1 MSGAKGLSPLV
12 RLYFSFFFFWVEEG
26 AGILSPPYHHNFI
39 FFSAT
44 KGLEAGMIPKEES

>member
-1 MSGAKGLSPLV
+1 MELKDCPHWLDYIFL
-12 RLYFSFFFFWVEEG
+12 FFFFWVEEG